1 MPNWQAIGQQISKAR
16 LRLGLSKAELARRA
30 GVSLPFLSRLER
42 GQRGTSDPVLLERL
56 AEALNLSGEERIRLY
71 LEAAHLPSELAAI
84 LGREELVQLCAELLA
99 LEDSALFPAAMGQVA
114 ALAVLLAAA
123 VGRAQVQRSVGA

>member
-1 MPNWQAIGQQISKAR
+1 MPNWQTIGQQISKAR

-42 GQRGTSDPVLLERL
+42 GQRGTSDPALLERL
-56 AEALNLSGEERIRLY
+56 AEALNLSGEEKIRLY

-123 VGRAQVQRSVGA
+123 VGRAQVHRSVGA